1 MNINLKPRHTV
12 HCLHYGSAS
21 RPIVEVVPHSRWP
34 NMWRVRSTD
43 GSLSDMVNLARAKDA
58 AIAIAERGPP
68 ARNRRLLSWR
78 TAYAEEAAIA
88 SLVR

>member
-1 MNINLKPRHTV
+1 
-12 HCLHYGSAS
+12 
-21 RPIVEVVPHSRWP
+21 VEVVPDSRWP

-68 ARNRRLLSWR
+68 ARNRRLVSWR
-78 TAYAEEAAIA
+78 TAYVEEAATA